1 MEVSSAGEQMLF
13 YILPIAQTPW
23 LYVQIAVV
31 IAWLF
36 LLAFDVRKNG
46 RKGLRVLL
54 LAPLVVAAF
63 WLVMIGNVLDSCAT
77 VGC

>member
-1 MEVSSAGEQMLF
+1 MLF

-23 LYVQIAVV
+23 LYVQIAIA
-31 IAWLF
+31 IAWIA

-54 LAPLVVAAF
+54 LTPLVVAAF
-63 WLVMIGNVLDSCAT
+63 WLVVLGNALENCAS